1 MDLLSRALLVTR
13 TVFLRYDLHRAC
25 VEGPVER
32 LNSTVVCQ
40 PAIFVASMA
49 AVEKLRC
56 EH

>member
-1 MDLLSRALLVTR
+1 MALLSRALLVTR